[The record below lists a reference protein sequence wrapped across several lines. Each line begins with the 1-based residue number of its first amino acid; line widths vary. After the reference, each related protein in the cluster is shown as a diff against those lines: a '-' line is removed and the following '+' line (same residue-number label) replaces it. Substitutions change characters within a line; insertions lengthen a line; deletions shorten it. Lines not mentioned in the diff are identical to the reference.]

1 MNFEYCEGKV
11 HVVREDDSLYKISRE
26 HDVPLALLMRANP
39 YVDVYNLR
47 VGTEV
52 CIPVMAEKPL
62 RPNRPIT
69 MPDLP
74 LNISGAIL
82 SYVVKEEDT
91 LEDILEKY
99 GVDLEDLLNF
109 NISTKIWLKP
119 GTTLIIPES
128 EEEDE

>member
-1 MNFEYCEGKV
+1 
-11 HVVREDDSLYKISRE
+11 
-26 HDVPLALLMRANP
+26 ANP